1 MVGVPGR
8 SKGCVTCRKRK
19 KGCDLAKPACG
30 QCNERGIVCGG
41 YDSDRIFIYQANE
54 KRKKDTPPARET
66 RLVPVKNAPH
76 ANISA
81 SRQPRPFSVVLP
93 EALQRSAYTE
103 KVLDA
108 FISMYIPHGEYRA
121 SNADSQG
128 FVDVLPLMII
138 RDRAL
143 QMAVLAIGTAALG
156 RTTEDPNLN
165 CQAST
170 LYGKALT
177 ETAVALRDP
186 IRANSEAMMLVPRT
200 MALFEILFGADKSV
214 DQATS
219 WLSHAIGEMA
229 LIISRGPASFS
240 KDDAAHS
247 LFVNAR
253 FRLLIS
259 AVRTRKATIL
269 NTPEWKTLPW
279 GSIPKTAND
288 TLCDIFCGVPELME
302 AMELIVSGTLS
313 PKREERLRTAIITKA
328 WALHLQL
335 QDWIVTN
342 RAEVYTPEILDSMVP
357 LTFPSLEIACQTVRY
372 WVIALLIYSNLDFA
386 ANVPETPTSWTTTH
400 PDRPHPRMFARLL
413 ARSASYLFQE
423 RHGIMGATAMS
434 FPLGMTLFYMS
445 RNRAADGPYLGM
457 IMKAWNDPNLPS
469 AIRDFLASLKQG
481 QKMPPLPPKVPVQ
494 VNQVYRQ
501 DPTVQTAL

>member
-19 KGCDLAKPACG
+19 KGCDLVQPACG

-41 YDSDRIFIYQANE
+41 YDTDRIFIYQANE
-54 KRKKDTPPARET
+54 KRKKLPPPIKET
-66 RLVPVKNAPH
+66 RLVPIKNTTNP
-76 ANISA
+76 NTSA
-81 SRQPRPFSVVLP
+81 SRQPRPISIELP
-93 EALQRSAYTE
+93 DALRRSAYSE
-103 KVLDA
+103 KTLDA
-108 FISMYIPHGEYRA
+108 FISMYIPHGQYRA

-128 FVDVLPLMII
+128 FVDVLPILII
-138 RDRAL
+138 RDKAL

-165 CQAST
+165 HQARD

-186 IRANSEAMMLVPRT
+186 NRAKGEAMMLVPRT

-214 DQATS
+214 DQASS

-229 LIISRGPASFS
+229 LITSRGPASFS
-240 KDDAAHS
+240 KDDAARS
-247 LFVNAR
+247 LFINAR

-269 NTPEWKTLPW
+269 NAPEWKTLPW
-279 GSIPKTAND
+279 GDSPKTAND

-302 AMELIVSGTLS
+302 AMELIVTGTLS

-335 QDWIVTN
+335 QDWVETN
-342 RAEVYTPEILDSMVP
+342 RSEIYSPEIVDGMVP

-386 ANVPETPTSWTTTH
+386 ANVPETPTSWTTSH
-400 PDRPHPRMFARLL
+400 PDRPHPRMYARLL

-494 VNQVYRQ
+494 VTQVNTQ
-501 DPTVQTAL
+501 DTAINSA

>member
-19 KGCDLAKPACG
+19 KGCDLAQPACG

-41 YDSDRIFIYQANE
+41 YDLDRIFIYQANE
-54 KRKKDTPPARET
+54 KGKKTAPPAT
-66 RLVPVKNAPH
+66 PTQLVPIKNAAN

-81 SRQPRPFSVVLP
+81 SRQPRPISIVLP
-93 EALQRSAYTE
+93 DTLRCSAYSE
-103 KVLDA
+103 KTVEA
-108 FISMYIPHGEYRA
+108 FISMYIPCGKYRA
-121 SNADSQG
+121 SNSDSQG
-128 FVDVLPLMII
+128 FIDVLPVMII
-138 RDRAL
+138 RDKAL

-156 RTTEDPNLN
+156 RSTEDPNLSR
-165 CQAST
+165 QANT
-170 LYGKALT
+170 LYGQALM
-177 ETAVALRDP
+177 ETGMALRDP
-186 IRANSEAMMLVPRT
+186 TRATSEAMMLVPRT

-219 WLSHAIGEMA
+219 WLSHAMGEMA
-229 LIISRGPASFS
+229 LITSRGPGSFS
-240 KDDAAHS
+240 KGDAAHY

-279 GSIPKTAND
+279 DRIPKTAND

-313 PKREERLRTAIITKA
+313 PKREERLRTAIISKA

-335 QDWIVTN
+335 QDWVVTN
-342 RAEVYTPEILDSMVP
+342 RKEVYAPEILDGMEP
-357 LTFPSLEIACQTVRY
+357 LTFPNLEIACQTVRY

-400 PDRPHPRMFARLL
+400 PDRPHPRMYGRLL

-457 IMKAWNDPNLPS
+457 IMKAWNDPNLPG

-481 QKMPPLPPKVPVQ
+481 QKMPPLPSKVPVQ
-494 VNQVYRQ
+494 VAHVHDQ
-501 DPTVQTAL
+501 DVAVISA

>member
-19 KGCDLAKPACG
+19 KGCDLAQPACG

-54 KRKKDTPPARET
+54 RHKKAAPPARET
-66 RLVPVKNAPH
+66 RLTPIKTAANANMG
-76 ANISA
+76 AA
-81 SRQPRPFSVVLP
+81 RQPRPISIVLP
-93 EALQRSAYTE
+93 ETLRRSAYSE
-103 KVLDA
+103 KTLEA
-108 FISMYIPHGEYRA
+108 FISMYIPRGEYRA

-128 FVDVLPLMII
+128 FVDVLPILVI
-138 RDRAL
+138 RDKAL

-165 CQAST
+165 RQGRT
-170 LYGKALT
+170 LYGQALT

-186 IRANSEAMMLVPRT
+186 TRANSEAMLLVPRT
-200 MALFEILFGADKSV
+200 MALFEILFGADKNV
-214 DQATS
+214 DQATG

-229 LIISRGPASFS
+229 LITSRGPESFS

-269 NTPEWKTLPW
+269 DTPEWKTLPW
-279 GSIPKTAND
+279 GMMPKTPND
-288 TLCDIFCGVPELME
+288 TLCDIFCGAPELME
-302 AMELIVSGTLS
+302 AMELIVSGALS
-313 PKREERLRTAIITKA
+313 PKRQERLRTAIITKA
-328 WALHLQL
+328 WGLHLQL
-335 QDWIVTN
+335 QDWITTN
-342 RAEVYTPEILDSMVP
+342 KDEVVAPEILDGMIP
-357 LTFPSLEIACQTVRY
+357 LTFPNLEIACQTVRY

-386 ANVPETPTSWTTTH
+386 ANVPETATSWTTTH
-400 PDRPHPRMFARLL
+400 PNRPHPRMYARLL

-481 QKMPPLPPKVPVQ
+481 QKMPPLPSKDPIQGFPV
-494 VNQVYRQ
+494 
-501 DPTVQTAL
+501 DT